1 MTEHL
6 VVVIGA
12 GPAGL
17 SAAMQLIR
25 QGMAPLVL
33 ERNQIGGL
41 LNNAYWVE
49 NYPGFV
55 EGISGP
61 DLVNLFQRQAD
72 RLGITVSQEEVLT
85 VDYEDKSF
93 RIGTN
98 KGQYQTEILV
108 AATGTKARRLP
119 QDLFFGNM
127 KGKVYTDVYPLIG
140 EKGKIVLIT
149 GSGDAALDNALNL
162 AKNNQVVILNRGS
175 QIRGL
180 SLLWD
185 RVQKNSSIEYFPEM
199 GITKV
204 IKEDNGRISI
214 IAGTGSN
221 QKKYECDYLIT
232 AIGRDPELGF
242 ADGKFIKRMDHLQEE
257 KKLFLIGDL
266 DNGTIRQTAL
276 AVGDGIRS
284 GMEIGQI
291 LDKG

>member
-1 MTEHL
+1 MLEHP

-25 QGMAPLVL
+25 LGISSLVL

-61 DLVNLFQRQAD
+61 DLVTLFQRQAE
-72 RLGITVSQEEVLT
+72 RLGITVSKEEVLS
-85 VDYEDKSF
+85 VDYEDKLF

-98 KGQYQTEILV
+98 KRELQAEILV
-108 AATGTKARRLP
+108 AATGTKPRKLP
-119 QDLFFGNM
+119 QDLFFGNFE
-127 KGKVYTDVYPLIG
+127 GKVYTDVYPLLG
-140 EKGKIVLIT
+140 EKGSTILIT
-149 GSGDAALDNALNL
+149 GAGDAALDYALNL
-162 AKNNQVVILNRGS
+162 AKHNQVVILNRGS
-175 QIRGL
+175 QIKGL

-204 IKEDNGRISI
+204 IREDDGRISI
-214 IAGTGSN
+214 MAGTGATKN
-221 QKKYECDYLIT
+221 QFECDYLVT
-232 AIGRDPELGF
+232 AIGREPELGF
-242 ADGKFIKRMDHLQEE
+242 AAGKFIKQMDQLQEE

-266 DNGTIRQTAL
+266 HNGSFRQTAL

-291 LDKG
+291 LEKG